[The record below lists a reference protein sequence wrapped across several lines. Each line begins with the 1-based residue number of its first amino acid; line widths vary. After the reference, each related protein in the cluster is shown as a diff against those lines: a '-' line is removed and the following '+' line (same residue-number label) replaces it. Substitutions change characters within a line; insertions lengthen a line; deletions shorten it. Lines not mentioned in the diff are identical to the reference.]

1 MPETAPAVLVRP
13 RSRGLTIV
21 GWLFIAV
28 GSIGLLVDWVPL
40 LTARAAQHLADL
52 MVEGAAGLTL
62 IWSVRLLA
70 VIGGAGL
77 LRGAGWARPLL
88 AAWMLFHIGVSLL
101 HSVAQLIV
109 HVVVFAGVTYV
120 LFRPSSSA
128 YLRRDLD

>member
-1 MPETAPAVLVRP
+1 MPETATAARALPRP
-13 RSRGLTIV
+13 RGLTIV

-28 GSIGLLVDWVPL
+28 GSIGLLVDWLPL
-40 LTARAAQHLADL
+40 LTTRAPQHLSEL
-52 MVEGAAGLTL
+52 MVEGIAGLAL

-101 HSVAQLIV
+101 HSAAQFVVHLIV
-109 HVVVFAGVTYV
+109 FAAISCV
-120 LFRPSSSA
+120 LVRPSSSD
-128 YLRRDLD
+128 YFRPDHD